1 MELKNINDLILLELR
16 MKSVKTSRPIIN
28 SNNDQPTFSVITV
41 VRNGEDIIENTILSV
56 INQNYLNLEY
66 IIIDGNST
74 DRTIDIIQK
83 YEDKI
88 TFWISEPDMGI
99 YDAMNK
105 GISKAK
111 GKFVNF
117 MNAGDIF
124 FDSYICQLV
133 AEKIMIKE
141 CDVIYGDFIAQSD
154 TNNVEIIVK
163 PKSLDKIWM
172 GMIFCHQSV
181 FIKVSILKEIPFDL
195 KYKIVADYNQIL
207 SMYINNKIFCYM
219 PNVIAKVAI
228 GGVSYSNYKTIIEQ
242 IKVIYAYRPYS
253 LVLLNFIL
261 PLIQS
266 AFRTFIGIKMTSI
279 IREYKWKYFYS
290 KTY

>member
-1 MELKNINDLILLELR
+1 MRSD
-16 MKSVKTSRPIIN
+16 KTSRPFIN

-74 DRTIDIIQK
+74 DGTIDIIQK

-88 TFWISEPDMGI
+88 NFWISEPDMGI

-124 FDSYICQLV
+124 VDSYICQLV

-154 TNNVEIIVK
+154 TNNLEIIVK
-163 PKSLDKIWM
+163 PKSLDKIWR

-228 GGVSYSNYKTIIEQ
+228 GGMSYSNHKTIIEQ

-279 IREYKWKYFYS
+279 IREYKWKYFHS

>member
-1 MELKNINDLILLELR
+1 MELKNINDLILLEQS
-16 MKSVKTSRPIIN
+16 MKSDKTSLPVIN
-28 SNNDQPTFSVITV
+28 SKNDQPTFSVITV

-66 IIIDGNST
+66 IVIDGNST
-74 DRTIDIIQK
+74 DGTIDIIQK

-88 TFWISEPDMGI
+88 NFWISEPDMGI

-117 MNAGDIF
+117 MNAGDVF
-124 FDSYICQLV
+124 VDSYICQLV
-133 AEKIMIKE
+133 AEQILKKE

-154 TNNVEIIVK
+154 TNNSEIIVK
-163 PKSLDKIWM
+163 PKSLDKIWR
-172 GMIFCHQSV
+172 GMIFCHQST
-181 FIKVSILKEIPFDL
+181 FIKVSNLKEIPFDL
-195 KYKIVADYNQIL
+195 KFKIVADYNQIFSL
-207 SMYINNKIFCYM
+207 YINNKIFCYM

-228 GGVSYSNYKTIIEQ
+228 GGVSYSNTKTIIEQ
-242 IKVIYAYRPYS
+242 IKVIHAYNPYS
-253 LVLLNFIL
+253 LSLLNFIS

-266 AFRTFIGIKMTSI
+266 AIRTFIGIKMTSK
-279 IREYKWKYFYS
+279 IREYKWKYFHS
-290 KTY
+290 KIH